1 MSKKKDLVIFVIPS
15 FELGGTERQVL
26 SVASGL
32 KTYCKVIVIG
42 QRGGSLINLYRENG
56 ITTLTLFPRL
66 GPLTFKSIR
75 YFLKARG
82 SFNKLIV
89 DAFLPS
95 SVIMGAVVKMI
106 FPKRLF
112 LIGNRRSMLFY
123 RQGRR
128 WLSFLDRWGTSKC
141 DVFVCN
147 SPVVASEALEQC
159 EISSERVLV
168 IPNGITPPEEPI
180 RFQMS
185 LQPQIFHVSNHH
197 HYKKSITLLAAIH
210 DSEIS
215 PTVRVHMFGKGAETP
230 MLQTYADQNQLDQV
244 CFHGQ
249 EFDPWSKSQ
258 FGDIYVH
265 TSETESFSNSI
276 LEAMSYGLVPIVTD
290 LEANHFVAGD
300 SALYFAAGDYKE
312 LRALIGKV
320 ISDRGLRKTLSHKAR
335 SRVLSKFTIDSAVTR
350 RRNLYQTLGV

>member
-66 GPLTFKSIR
+66 GPSTFKSIR

-128 WLSFLDRWGTSKC
+128 WLSFLDQWGTSKC
-141 DVFVCN
+141 DALVCN
-147 SPVVASEALEQC
+147 SPVVANEVLERC
-159 EISSERVLV
+159 EIPSERVLV
-168 IPNGITPPEEPI
+168 IPNGIMPQGKPT
-180 RFQMS
+180 RLQMS
-185 LQPQIFHVSNHH
+185 FQPQIFHVSNHH
-197 HYKKSITLLAAIH
+197 PYKKSMTLLKAIR
-210 DSEIS
+210 DSDIT
-215 PTVRVHMFGKGAETP
+215 PMVRVHLFGEGAETSI
-230 MLQTYADQNQLDQV
+230 LRTYASENHLDQV
-244 CFHGQ
+244 SFYGQ

-265 TSETESFSNSI
+265 TSETEGFSNSI
-276 LEAMSYGLVPIVTD
+276 LEAMNYGLVPIVTD

-300 SALYFAAGDYKE
+300 SALYFAAGDYQE
-312 LRALIGKV
+312 LRVLIGRV
-320 ISDRGLRKTLSHKAR
+320 ISDRELRKTLSNKAR
-335 SRVLSKFTIDSAVTR
+335 SRVLSRFTIDSAVKR